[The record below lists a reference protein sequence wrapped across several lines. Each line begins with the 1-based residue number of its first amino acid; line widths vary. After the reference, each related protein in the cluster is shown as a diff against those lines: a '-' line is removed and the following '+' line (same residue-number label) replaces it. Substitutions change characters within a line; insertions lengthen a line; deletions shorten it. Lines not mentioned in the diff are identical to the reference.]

1 MNRLIRFLVRLYP
14 AMWRLRYKAEFGALL
29 EDVDPTWRTAL
40 DVLEGGLTMQL
51 KMFTGWKIVSLTAL
65 LGIIGGLVVSHETLD
80 EYASSAVIKIQLAQ
94 SSKEASA
101 RTDAFVKR
109 AVNDAMLAEIV
120 ERYHLYPELRAKDP
134 LTSLAQ
140 MKKDIRIQPA
150 RVVESDQPNPQN
162 AIMVRFRYYDGPLSQ
177 RVCSELVS
185 RLMAPSRDPA
195 LNGLAPI
202 TLRLLDAPSLPNGPF
217 YPNRVNL
224 LITGLLAGI
233 VIGLTIAFFRR
244 TPKPA

>member
-14 AMWRLRYKAEFGALL
+14 AMWRQRYKAEFGALL

-40 DVLEGGLTMQL
+40 
-51 KMFTGWKIVSLTAL
+51 
-65 LGIIGGLVVSHETLD
+65 
-80 EYASSAVIKIQLAQ
+80 
-94 SSKEASA
+94 
-101 RTDAFVKR
+101 
-109 AVNDAMLAEIV
+109 
-120 ERYHLYPELRAKDP
+120 
-134 LTSLAQ
+134 
-140 MKKDIRIQPA
+140 
-150 RVVESDQPNPQN
+150 
-162 AIMVRFRYYDGPLSQ
+162 
-177 RVCSELVS
+177 
-185 RLMAPSRDPA
+185 A

-202 TLRLLDAPSLPNGPF
+202 TLRLLDAPSLPNRPF